1 MNIQCSLGQC
11 GCAMGSIFIAT
22 KHGRAQVCYQL
33 GFTCRC
39 CLPSVV
45 YLPREYRRRLTLLV
59 VPVLPQKKDAKY
71 FVSKKKYDKYTRV
84 CLGKVFDMASK
95 NEIKIAISK
104 KIKLQASLFAIL
116 AIQKYKVQE
125 SEEAKM
131 MCE

>member
-1 MNIQCSLGQC
+1 MWLCDGIDFYRDKIRQSASVL
-11 GCAMGSIFIAT
+11 ST
-22 KHGRAQVCYQL
+22 
-33 GFTCRC
+33 GF
-39 CLPSVV
+39 
-45 YLPREYRRRLTLLV
+45 YLPLLSAIRRLFTKRVSTVGRRRLTYW
-59 VPVLPQKKDAKY
+59 KYRYCRKKY
-71 FVSKKKYDKYTRV
+71 FTRV

-95 NEIKIAISK
+95 NEIKIAINK